1 MWIPRWLGETYSELY
16 TTFGTETFTFE
27 GAKRV
32 LNMPKNRLAV
42 AFSKLHRQKI
52 LTIFKRSVPRV
63 YRLLDAEN
71 FVLLASGKINR
82 VDIKQERYLKLVL
95 DVFRETW
102 KRFSLVSFALYGSIA
117 RGTAKPESDL
127 DILLISDDFEGSI
140 ASRIDKLVKVENKV
154 EEEIFWLMKHE
165 IYPVVSFYPIRRV
178 EAEQLPLLFLDLIED
193 AKIIYDEDSF
203 LRNLLNNLQ
212 AKLVTL
218 GAKKVNL
225 GDGSWY
231 WDLKPDYK
239 PMEVIDI

>member
-1 MWIPRWLGETYSELY
+1 MWIPKWLGETYSELY

-32 LNMPKNRLAV
+32 LNMPENRLAV
-42 AFSKLHRQKI
+42 TFSRLNRRKI

-63 YRLLDAEN
+63 YRLLDPEN
-71 FVLLASGKINR
+71 FVLLASEKVKG

-95 DVFRETW
+95 DVFRESS
-102 KRFSLVSFALYGSIA
+102 KCFSLVSFALYGSIA

-140 ASRIDKLVKVENKV
+140 ASRIDKVVKVEEKV
-154 EEEIFWLMKHE
+154 EEEIFWLMKHK
-165 IYPVVSFYPIRRV
+165 IYPVPNFYPIRRF

-193 AKIIYDEDSF
+193 AKIIYDEDGF

-212 AKLVTL
+212 ARLVAL
-218 GAKKVNL
+218 GVKKVDL

-239 PMEVIDI
+239 PMEGVDI